1 MRDFRTLRVWHKSHQ
16 LVLDV
21 YRVTSD
27 FPKSEV
33 YGLMSQLRRSS
44 ASVPA
49 NIAEGCG
56 RASDAELAHFLQVAM
71 GSASETEY
79 HLLLAHD
86 LGFLGDADHERLTA
100 SVVEVKRMLTA
111 FLQTLREEEQEG
123 ERDS

>member
-16 LVLDV
+16 LVPDV

-27 FPKSEV
+27 FPKSEA

-44 ASVPA
+44 ASIPA

-56 RASDAELAHFLQVAM
+56 IASDAESAHFLQVAM

-79 HLLLAHD
+79 HLLPAHD
-86 LGFLGDADHERLTA
+86 LGFLGDADHERPTA
-100 SVVEVKRMLTA
+100 SVVEIKRILTA
-111 FLQTLREEEQEG
+111 FLQTLRERG
-123 ERDS
+123 TGR

>member
-49 NIAEGCG
+49 NIAGGCG